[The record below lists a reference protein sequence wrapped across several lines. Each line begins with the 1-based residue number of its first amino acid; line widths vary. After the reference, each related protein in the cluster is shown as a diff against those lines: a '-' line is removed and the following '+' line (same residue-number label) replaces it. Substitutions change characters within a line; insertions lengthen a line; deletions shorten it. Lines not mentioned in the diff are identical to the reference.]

1 MDIGVAVP
9 AIVRARSVSGNTYPV
24 TPTALTASCT
34 GVGGAVGVA
43 TVTARGVGG
52 WCGRRGGAW
61 MGLWGGRL
69 EGVVD
74 EDGDGDDDE
83 DEDDAEEDLEE
94 GGLGGGH
101 CGCVG
106 LEWVEW

>member
-1 MDIGVAVP
+1 
-9 AIVRARSVSGNTYPV
+9 
-24 TPTALTASCT
+24 
-34 GVGGAVGVA
+34 
-43 TVTARGVGG
+43 
-52 WCGRRGGAW
+52 

-101 CGCVG
+101 CG
-106 LEWVEW
+106 

>member
-1 MDIGVAVP
+1 
-9 AIVRARSVSGNTYPV
+9 
-24 TPTALTASCT
+24 
-34 GVGGAVGVA
+34 
-43 TVTARGVGG
+43 
-52 WCGRRGGAW
+52 
-61 MGLWGGRL
+61 MGLCGGRL